1 MCVASGGVHPALVHK
16 IIHIAGKNVQIQAG
30 GGVAGHPMG
39 VRGGAKAM
47 VQAVD
52 AAVAGIDPEK
62 YAKGHEELRLA
73 LQKWG

>member
-1 MCVASGGVHPALVHK
+1 
-16 IIHIAGKNVQIQAG
+16 
-30 GGVAGHPMG
+30 
-39 VRGGAKAM
+39 M

-52 AAVAGIDPEK
+52 AAVAGIAPEK